1 MRPYDHVK
9 RAVDVALAGIA
20 LVLLAPITL
29 VVATVV
35 MLNMGR
41 PVFFRQTRPGRAGRL
56 FELVKF
62 RTMRVAD
69 VTGGAV
75 SNLGT
80 DGARL
85 TTLGRFLRTTSLDEL
100 PTLYNVLRGDMSLV
114 GPRPLLVEYLNR
126 YTPEQARRHD
136 VRPGI
141 TGLAQV
147 SGRNALSWYDKF
159 AYDVWYVDHRS
170 LTLDVRILARTVLAV
185 VRRDGIAAQDN
196 PTAPEFIQSQPV
208 PQRATVGATSMK
220 ESV

>member
-9 RAVDVALAGIA
+9 RVVDLVLAGVAL
-20 LVLLAPITL
+20 LLLAPITL

-35 MLNMGR
+35 MVNMGR
-41 PVFFRQTRPGRAGRL
+41 PVFFRQTRPGRAGRR

-75 SNLGT
+75 SNLVT

-85 TTLGRFLRTTSLDEL
+85 TTLGRFLRATSLDEL

-147 SGRNALSWYDKF
+147 SGRNALSWHDKF
-159 AYDVWYVDHRS
+159 AYDVWYVEHRS

-185 VRRDGIAAQDN
+185 VRRDGVAARGSA
-196 PTAPEFIQSQPV
+196 TAPEFIPSQPM
-208 PQRATVGATSMK
+208 PRAAATAATSMR